1 LHLSVNCF
9 TLVEEARVLGFG
21 FWVAW
26 QLETMAE
33 ASAMEIDE
41 PQPRKPS
48 AVQKGKGKSGP
59 SAGQMLKG
67 GPWVEKYRPTSLAD
81 VAAHK
86 DIIDTIDRLTGENR
100 LPHLLLYGPPGT
112 GKTSTILAVARKL
125 YGAQFQNMI
134 LELNAS
140 DDRGIDVVRQQV
152 QDFAS
157 TQSISFGPKVNVKLV
172 ILDEADAMTKEAQ
185 FALRRIIEKYTKKTR
200 FCLICN
206 YVSKIIPA
214 LQSRCT
220 RFRFAPLDAANVS
233 ERLHHVIQ
241 QESLDVTESG
251 LAAIVRLGNGDMRK
265 ALNILQSAQMASP
278 HLTEEAVYLCTGNP
292 MPKDIEQIAYWLL
305 NESFSTSHQHIT
317 QMKTRK
323 GLALVDVVRELQ
335 PFIFSINMPPP
346 VRVQLI
352 DALAD
357 IEYRLAF
364 GTNEKLQLGALL
376 SAFTHARTALVA
388 AAQ

>member
-1 LHLSVNCF
+1 MVDTIPSRPLSAA
-9 TLVEEARVLGFG
+9 L
-21 FWVAW
+21 
-26 QLETMAE
+26 
-33 ASAMEIDE
+33 
-41 PQPRKPS
+41 
-48 AVQKGKGKSGP
+48 KGKGKIDNGRP
-59 SAGQMLKG
+59 VKG

-125 YGAQFQNMI
+125 YGAQYQNMI

-140 DDRGIDVVRQQV
+140 DDRGIEVVRQQV

-157 TQSISFGPKVNVKLV
+157 TKSISFGPKVNVKLV

-185 FALRRIIEKYTKKTR
+185 FALRRIIEKYTKSTR

-206 YVSKIIPA
+206 YASKIIPA

-220 RFRFAPLDAANVS
+220 RFRFAPLDPANVT
-233 ERLHHVIQ
+233 ERLRYVIQ
-241 QESLDVTESG
+241 QESLDVTDGG
-251 LAAIVRLGNGDMRK
+251 LAAIVRLVNGDLRK

-292 MPKDIEQIAYWLL
+292 MPKDIEQIAFWLL
-305 NESFSTSHQHIT
+305 NEPFSTAYQKIT
-317 QMKTRK
+317 QMKTSK
-323 GLALVDVVRELQ
+323 GLALVDVVKELQ
-335 PFIFSINMPPP
+335 PFVFSINMPSA

-376 SAFTHARTALVA
+376 GAFTHARTALVA
-388 AAQ
+388 AAR

>member
-1 LHLSVNCF
+1 
-9 TLVEEARVLGFG
+9 
-21 FWVAW
+21 
-26 QLETMAE
+26 MAE
-33 ASAMEIDE
+33 DAVAAMEVDE
-41 PQPRKPS
+41 PQQAAKLTA
-48 AVQKGKGKSGP
+48 AVKGKGKMGVAS
-59 SAGQMLKG
+59 QQQFTG

-81 VAAHK
+81 VAAHR

-125 YGAQFQNMI
+125 YGSYYQNMI

-185 FALRRIIEKYTKKTR
+185 FSLRRIIEKYTKNTR

-220 RFRFAPLDAANVS
+220 RFRFPPLAAAHVTD
-233 ERLHHVIQ
+233 RLRYIIQ
-241 QESLDVTESG
+241 QENLDVTDSG
-251 LAAIVRLGNGDMRK
+251 LGAIVRLSNGDMRK
-265 ALNILQSAQMASP
+265 ALNILQSGQMASP
-278 HLTEEAVYLCTGNP
+278 HLTAEAVYLCTGNP
-292 MPKDIEQIAYWLL
+292 MPKDIEQIAFWLL
-305 NESFSTSHQHIT
+305 NESFSTSYQKISE
-317 QMKTRK
+317 MKTRK
-323 GLALVDVVRELQ
+323 GLALFDVVRELQ
-335 PFIFSINMPPP
+335 PFVFSIDMPPA
-346 VRVQLI
+346 VRIQLI

-364 GTNEKLQLGALL
+364 GPNEKLQLGALL
-376 SAFTHARTALVA
+376 SAFTHARTTLVA

>member
-1 LHLSVNCF
+1 MVVDTAPRSLS
-9 TLVEEARVLGFG
+9 A
-21 FWVAW
+21 A
-26 QLETMAE
+26 
-33 ASAMEIDE
+33 
-41 PQPRKPS
+41 
-48 AVQKGKGKSGP
+48 QKGKGKMEMNNGR
-59 SAGQMLKG
+59 QVKG

-125 YGAQFQNMI
+125 YGAQYQNMI

-140 DDRGIDVVRQQV
+140 DDRGIEVVRQQI

-157 TQSISFGPKVNVKLV
+157 TKSISFGSKVNVKLV
-172 ILDEADAMTKEAQ
+172 ILDEADAMTKDAQ
-185 FALRRIIEKYTKKTR
+185 FALRRVIEKYTKSTR

-206 YVSKIIPA
+206 YASKIIPA

-220 RFRFAPLDAANVS
+220 RFRFAPLDPSNVT
-233 ERLHHVIQ
+233 ERLRYVIQ
-241 QESLDVTESG
+241 QEGLDVTDGG
-251 LAAIVRLGNGDMRK
+251 LAAIVRLVNGDLRK

-292 MPKDIEQIAYWLL
+292 MPKDIEQIAFWLL
-305 NESFSTSHQHIT
+305 NESFATSYQKIA
-317 QMKTRK
+317 QMKTSK

-335 PFIFSINMPPP
+335 PFVFSIDMPPA

-357 IEYRLAF
+357 TEYRLAF

-376 SAFTHARTALVA
+376 GAFTHARTALVA